1 LSRSELLAQTFSKL
15 DIPTHELAFLSGFY
29 GPRKKV
35 NKADASGTYLHQ
47 SNGQLVCQSVS
58 HSVSQSVS

>member
-1 LSRSELLAQTFSKL
+1 MKIFSEL
-15 DIPTHELAFLSGFY
+15 DIPTHELAFLSEFY

-47 SNGQLVCQSVS
+47 SNGQLVCQSVIRS
-58 HSVSQSVS
+58 VNLSVSQLVSS